1 MNIQIQDIRMSN
13 NGGGSLKHSSETG
26 REREIEKKSNFLVC
40 FDKNSPGD
48 IPINFFMTVIYGCL

>member
-1 MNIQIQDIRMSN
+1 MSN

>member
-1 MNIQIQDIRMSN
+1 MSD
-13 NGGGSLKHSSETG
+13 NGGGSLKHSAETG

-48 IPINFFMTVIYGCL
+48 ISIKLFMIVIYGCL